1 MSKTSTQ
8 KEITNREQNFQVL
21 SETEDFQSEPRKNVI
36 DNILNYSK
44 ALSVRKSA
52 MIENVEMIL
61 N

>member
-8 KEITNREQNFQVL
+8 KEITNQQENFQVL
-21 SETEDFQSEPRKNVI
+21 SETEDFQSEPGKNVI